1 VIVNEEAVVP
11 ETTNG
16 QTIEG
21 KILIVEESVLLCEML
36 RGLLVAAG
44 YEVETIHEAQEAID
58 NITSLKPDL
67 IFINTQIPKVDAIM
81 AAKVMRAMLSDAALQ
96 IIFLVKQSELID
108 FQDMFDEGIDDYILL
123 PFGHDE
129 LVARVKRK
137 FAIRSGLRK
146 EKDQVRLDTMSQV
159 MITIAHHINNAI
171 TSLSARAHITNKNN
185 PEDVQVLV
193 DLTRKQTKKIGGVV
207 ESLVEMARNRDLNST
222 QYIEG
227 GSQMFDIARRL
238 EDKIGEPVKP

>member
-1 VIVNEEAVVP
+1 VSEKEVEPVEMSKPVV
-11 ETTNG
+11 
-16 QTIEG
+16 EG
-21 KILIVEESVLLCEML
+21 KVLVVEESVLLCEMM

-44 YEVETIHEAQEAID
+44 YDVDAVHDAQEAID
-58 NITSLKPDL
+58 NIATLKPDL
-67 IFINTQIPKVDAIM
+67 IFVDTRIPKVDAIM

-96 IIFLVKQSELID
+96 IIFLVRQSDLLD
-108 FQDMFDEGIDDYILL
+108 FRDLFDEGIDDYVLM

-137 FAIRSGLRK
+137 FEIRSGLRK
-146 EKDQVRLDTMSQV
+146 EKNQVRLDTMSQV

-171 TSLSARAHITNKNN
+171 TSLGARAHITKKDD

-193 DLTRKQTKKIGGVV
+193 DLTRKQTKRIAGVV
-207 ESLVEMARNRDLNST
+207 DSLVEMARNRELDST